1 MPKAFFQT
9 IYQDIKQSIESGL
22 FSYQSLLMSEN
33 DLCHQYGCSRSTV
46 RRALSELTAGGY
58 VQPIQGKGVRVIWR
72 PETDDDNMAFSMGG
86 LESFHMCAERMG
98 FKQSTE
104 VRAFE
109 HRIVDEACSRT
120 TGFSVGTPIYYIDR
134 VRSADDVP
142 VSHEFSYLL
151 ESEAPGLTAQD
162 AAGSLY
168 SYIENL
174 GTCIGIGKRTIT
186 VEDSI
191 STPTASCSN
200 TPKSAITRTF
210 SPCAR
215 WRQDPTATTATATAA
230 SHQSG
235 QRDNETPHPGIDCT
249 AAPARRRIR
258 QTQPSRKGKSNGS
271 VRQVQE
277 EERARRGTRPSG
289 GCTLD
294 DARARSQG
302 ARGGQSHRD
311 VRGSR
316 SRVLWEGL
324 GQGLSHLAPGR
335 HSGGSRGRSRDRR
348 HGSRRGILLCR
359 RCRDPRPHRYGHD
372 LSRWQGLRRTRE

>member
-186 VEDSI
+186 VEAATEEDFETLKLTTLPAVGVLRGQHFDSNGI
-191 STPTASCSN
+191 MFEYSEVRHHPYFFAVREV
-200 TPKSAITRTF
+200 ATR
-210 SPCAR
+210 P
-215 WRQDPTATTATATAA
+215 D
-230 SHQSG
+230 
-235 QRDNETPHPGIDCT
+235 RDNG
-249 AAPARRRIR
+249 
-258 QTQPSRKGKSNGS
+258 N
-271 VRQVQE
+271 
-277 EERARRGTRPSG
+277 
-289 GCTLD
+289 
-294 DARARSQG
+294 
-302 ARGGQSHRD
+302 
-311 VRGSR
+311 
-316 SRVLWEGL
+316 
-324 GQGLSHLAPGR
+324 
-335 HSGGSRGRSRDRR
+335 R
-348 HGSRRGILLCR
+348 HGGVSPKRA
-359 RCRDPRPHRYGHD
+359 
-372 LSRWQGLRRTRE
+372 TR